1 MVHREK
7 LILILRLLRKV
18 GNLIDNLISCF
29 ELIDTRDK
37 LILRHWVVV
46 PAEVELAA
54 NNEVQRV
61 PPKILDD
68 QVFADG

>member
-7 LILILRLLRKV
+7 LIFILRLLREV

-29 ELIDTRDK
+29 ELIDTWDK

-46 PAEVELAA
+46 PAKVELAA